1 MTTTHT
7 VPQPKI
13 GTVPDV
19 LAAAC
24 AIGFIVV
31 LAIAAYW
38 DSSIRVL
45 HLFEAIPYGVAA
57 ALCLQQSKAGYML
70 GVASGSFWLWMA
82 GTLTTFVRNGFE
94 RVVMLIQTG
103 QVDRWDQFIAAPAAL
118 TTAGL
123 ALCSL
128 WGYTR
133 LGSKSARDALS
144 LVWALTA
151 VAGYFIILIWLLAP
165 QYLGMFTRY
174 WPSA

>member
-1 MTTTHT
+1 MTTTQT
-7 VPQPKI
+7 MPQPKV

-45 HLFEAIPYGVAA
+45 HLFEAIPYGIAA
-57 ALCLQQSKAGYML
+57 VLCLQQSKAGYML

-128 WGYTR
+128 WGYAR
-133 LGSKSARDALS
+133 LGSKSARDAMS
-144 LVWALTA
+144 LVVALAA
-151 VAGYFIILIWLLAP
+151 VAGYFIGLIWLLAP

-174 WPSA
+174 WRSA